1 MSIGKLPADAT
12 RPWQSKSDKLMKIKE
27 LAILVKGVA
36 EGDEDLNITG
46 LSGIES
52 ARLGDLTFAVDE
64 AHLSD
69 AEKSDVSCILTN
81 DLLRKSTKP
90 LIRVKNPK
98 LSFLII
104 YNKFHA
110 QERKNAFVHST
121 AVVSASARLGNNVW
135 IGSGVMVEDSVTIS
149 DHVIIESNSVVKK
162 NSVIGSFSHIYP
174 NVTLYENTKLGKNVI
189 LHAGAVIGSD
199 GFGYVKEEGKIYKF
213 PQLGSVIIEDNVEI
227 GANTTIDRGS
237 LSDTVI
243 GAGTKIDNLCQ
254 IAHNVK
260 IGKNVLMAGQ
270 CGISGSTIIGNDVTM
285 GGQAG
290 VADNV
295 TVGDN
300 VTIGAKSAVIG
311 DVEKNSVVWGIPARP
326 IAQTK
331 RQMAVLSWLTK
342 NFKTLNK

>member
-1 MSIGKLPADAT
+1 
-12 RPWQSKSDKLMKIKE
+12 MKIKE
-27 LAILVKGVA
+27 LAVLVKGVV
-36 EGDEDLNITG
+36 EGNDDINITG

-64 AHLSD
+64 AHLAS
-69 AEKSDVSCILTN
+69 AEKSDVSCVLIN
-81 DLLRKSTKP
+81 DLLRKSKKP

-104 YNKFHA
+104 YNNFHK
-110 QERKNAFVHST
+110 QENKNAFVHST
-121 AVVSASARLGNNVW
+121 ACVSTSARLGNNIWV
-135 IGSGVMVEDSVTIS
+135 GPGVVVEDGVNIG

-162 NSVIGSFSHIYP
+162 NSAIGSFCHLYP

-199 GFGYVKEEGKIYKF
+199 GFGYVKDAGKIYKF

-227 GANTTIDRGS
+227 GANTTVDRGS
-237 LSDTVI
+237 LSDTII

-260 IGKNVLMAGQ
+260 IGKNVLMAAQ
-270 CGISGSTIIGNDVTM
+270 CGISGSTVIGNDVTM

-290 VADNV
+290 VADNI
-295 TVGDN
+295 TIGDN
-300 VTIGAKSAVIG
+300 VTVGAKSAIIG
-311 DVEKNSVVWGIPARP
+311 DIKKNSVVWGIPARP
-326 IAQTK
+326 ITQTK
-331 RQMAVLSWLTK
+331 RQMAVLAWLTK
-342 NFKTLNK
+342 NFKALSRISKAESL

>member
-1 MSIGKLPADAT
+1 M
-12 RPWQSKSDKLMKIKE
+12 RIKE

-36 EGDEDLNITG
+36 EGDDDSDITG
-46 LSGIES
+46 LSGIEG

-64 AHLSD
+64 SRLAN
-69 AEKSDVSCILTN
+69 AEKSAVSCVLT
-81 DLLRKSTKP
+81 DSLVRKSTKP

-98 LSFLII
+98 LSFLIV
-104 YNKFHA
+104 YNTFHVR
-110 QERKNAFVHST
+110 ENKDMFVHPSS
-121 AVVSASARLGNNVW
+121 VVSTSARLGKNVW
-135 IGSGVMVEDSVTIS
+135 IGPGVVVEDGVNIG

-162 NSVIGSFSHIYP
+162 NSSIGSFSHLYP
-174 NVTLYENTKLGKNVI
+174 NVTLYENTKLGKSVI

-213 PQLGSVIIEDNVEI
+213 PQLGSVIVEDNVEI
-227 GANTTIDRGS
+227 GANTTVDRGS
-237 LSDTVI
+237 LSDTI
-243 GAGTKIDNLCQ
+243 IKEGTKIDNLCQ

-260 IGKNVLMAGQ
+260 IGKNVLMAAQ
-270 CGISGSTIIGNDVTM
+270 CGISGSTVIGNDVTM

-290 VADNV
+290 ATDNI

-311 DVEKNSVVWGIPARP
+311 DIKKNSVVWGIPARP

-331 RQMAVLSWLTK
+331 RQMAVLAWLTR
-342 NFKTLNK
+342 NFKILRIK

>member
-1 MSIGKLPADAT
+1 
-12 RPWQSKSDKLMKIKE
+12 MKIKE

-36 EGDEDLNITG
+36 EGDDDINITG

-64 AHLSD
+64 AHLAD
-69 AEKSDVSCILTN
+69 AEKSDVSCVLTD

-104 YNKFHA
+104 YNNFHKR
-110 QERKNAFVHST
+110 ESKNAFVHLMAFVST
-121 AVVSASARLGNNVW
+121 SARLGNNVW
-135 IGSGVMVEDSVTIS
+135 IGPGAVVEDGVTIG

-162 NSVIGSFSHIYP
+162 NSYIGSFCHLYP

-199 GFGYVKEEGKIYKF
+199 GFGYVKDGGKIYKF

-227 GANTTIDRGS
+227 GANTTVDRGS
-237 LSDTVI
+237 LSNTAI

-270 CGISGSTIIGNDVTM
+270 CGISGSTVIGNDVTM
-285 GGQAG
+285 GGQVG
-290 VADNV
+290 LVDNI
-295 TVGDN
+295 TIGDN

-311 DVEKNSVVWGIPARP
+311 DIEKNSVVWGIPARP
-326 IAQTK
+326 SAQTK
-331 RQMAVLSWLTK
+331 RQMAVLAWFTK
-342 NFKTLNK
+342 NFKELSKILKTESI